1 MGAVY
6 RMDRIWAVGERVEID
21 NLKAPRAAGVKVY
34 ADRQLVVSRT
44 SSPAGIKFTGEM
56 DASNS
61 HAVGSSIAAAM
72 IPDHD
77 MHVDVTDLQ
86 FCDVSGIRALV
97 AAAGGLNHGR
107 RLLLHGMP
115 TQLKTVIEVVGWSEL
130 PTLEVCECKVEP
142 E

>member
-1 MGAVY
+1 
-6 RMDRIWAVGERVEID
+6 MDRIWAVGERVEID

-61 HAVGSSIAAAM
+61 HAVGSSIAVAM
-72 IPDHD
+72 IPDQD
-77 MHVDVTDLQ
+77 LHVDVSDLQ
-86 FCDVSGIRALV
+86 FCDISGIRALV
-97 AAAGGLNHGR
+97 AAAEGLNQGR
-107 RLLLHGMP
+107 GLLLHGMP
-115 TQLKTVIEVVGWSEL
+115 PQLKTVIKVVGWSRL
-130 PTLEVCECKVEP
+130 PTLVVCECEVDP

>member
-6 RMDRIWAVGERVEID
+6 RMDRTWAVGERVEID
-21 NLKAPRAAGVKVY
+21 NLKASRAAGVKVY

-44 SSPAGIKFTGEM
+44 SSPAGIKFIGEM

-72 IPDHD
+72 TPDQNL
-77 MHVDVTDLQ
+77 HVDVTDLQ
-86 FCDVSGIRALV
+86 FCDISGIRALV
-97 AAAGGLNHGR
+97 AAAEGLNQGSQ
-107 RLLLHGMP
+107 LLLHGMP
-115 TQLKTVIEVVGWSEL
+115 PQLKTVIKVVGWSQL
-130 PTLEVCECKVEP
+130 PTLVVCECEVDP